1 MEMPGLISPSE
12 FKGAEI
18 HEDSALLTFLLPKI
32 YNVEELID
40 EIEDQMELVLLYHHI
55 PTRDAFFGQKC
66 CAYSNPDFGRMY
78 KVNSCADDR
87 FRCDTLYVTLYESL
101 ETMGSELLDEMSKLK
116 KYGEFKFCLE
126 EEKLLRN
133 FF

>member
-1 MEMPGLISPSE
+1 MNREQIDRFVTIASMEMPGLISPSE

-66 CAYSNPDFGRMY
+66 CAYSNPDFGRIGQTCY
-78 KVNSCADDR
+78 PVFAR
-87 FRCDTLYVTLYESL
+87 IL
-101 ETMGSELLDEMSKLK
+101 
-116 KYGEFKFCLE
+116 
-126 EEKLLRN
+126 
-133 FF
+133 